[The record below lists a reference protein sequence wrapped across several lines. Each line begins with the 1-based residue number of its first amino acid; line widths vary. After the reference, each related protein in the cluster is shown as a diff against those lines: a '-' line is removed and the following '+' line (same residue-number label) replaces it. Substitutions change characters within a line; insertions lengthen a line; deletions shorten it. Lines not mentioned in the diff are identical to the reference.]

1 MKRKSLL
8 ITIVAMLVMSLVLA
22 GCGSKK
28 DEASK
33 DQTSQGSDNAG
44 TDDAKKDDAKTEDKG
59 EPIELLWYTI
69 GTPQKDTD
77 LVMEELSKY
86 TKEKINAT
94 IKMKQFD
101 WGDYTQKMQV
111 ISASG
116 DPWDLAFTCSWAF
129 DYVQNARKGV
139 FAELDKLID
148 EEGQGIKKVL
158 DPAFL
163 EGSKVNGHNYAIPVN
178 KELPA
183 QPVWRF
189 NKNVADKAGVD
200 FSNVKTLQDL
210 EPLLKAVKEKEGFAP
225 ISADKN
231 FGLAFPFDYI
241 IEGLPF
247 GVKLGSTDNKIV
259 NILEDPDVLKDLE
272 TLHSYYKAGYL
283 PKDVATLQNGDTM
296 QTGKWFVDK
305 ADTQPLADNS
315 WTESLGYPI
324 VSKPIREP
332 IVFNWSVTG
341 SMIGINSQIDEA
353 RQKKAME
360 FLNLLNTDPYVRNMV
375 DSGIEGTHYK
385 KVSENVKEDL
395 PAAKERYDMPTFS
408 LGNIMLTYLSPQ
420 DPANKW
426 EEFEKFNAS
435 ATNAPTLGFKFD
447 TTPVATQ
454 IGNLNNV
461 KEEFYPSIMTGT
473 VDPKEFIPK
482 AIKKFNDAGLQ
493 DVIAEAQK
501 QFDEW
506 RAANGK

>member
-1 MKRKSLL
+1 MKKKNLSLAL
-8 ITIVAMLVMSLVLA
+8 VAMLMLSTSLSA
-22 GCGSKK
+22 CGSKNNDVTQGTNDKPK
-28 DEASK
+28 DEAK
-33 DQTSQGSDNAG
+33 VNDT
-44 TDDAKKDDAKTEDKG
+44 KKDDTENEKTV
-59 EPIELLWYTI
+59 ELMWYSI
-69 GTPQKDTD
+69 GAPQKDTD

-94 IKMKQFD
+94 IKMKQID

-129 DYVQNARKGV
+129 DYVQNVRKGV
-139 FAELDKLID
+139 FAELDQLI
-148 EEGQGIKKVL
+148 EEYGQGTKKAL
-158 DPAFL
+158 NPAFL

-189 NKNVADKAGVD
+189 NKNLVDKYKLD
-200 FSNVKTLQDL
+200 ISSIKTLADL
-210 EPLLKAVKEKEGFAP
+210 EPLLKVVKEKEGYAP

-231 FGLAFPFDYI
+231 FGLAFPYDYI
-241 IEGLPF
+241 IEGLPL

-259 NILEDPDVLKDLE
+259 NMLEDPEVVSDLQ
-272 TLHSYYKAGYL
+272 TLHKYYKAGYL
-283 PKDVATLQNGDTM
+283 PKDVATLQSGDAA
-296 QTGKWFVDK
+296 QTGKWLVDK
-305 ADTQPLADNS
+305 ADTQPLADILWS
-315 WTESLGYPI
+315 ESLGYPI

-341 SMIGINSQIDEA
+341 SMIGINAQADDLHK
-353 RQKKAME
+353 KKAMQ
-360 FLNLLNTDPYVRNMV
+360 FLELLNTDPYVRNMV
-375 DSGIEGTHYK
+375 DSGIEGVHYK
-385 KVSENVKEDL
+385 KLSENVKEDL
-395 PAAKERYDMPTFS
+395 PAAKERYDMPSFS
-408 LGNIMLTYLSPQ
+408 LGNIMLTYLSAS

-426 EEFEKFNAS
+426 EEFEKFNSA

-447 TTPVATQ
+447 TTPVASQ

-473 VDPKEFIPK
+473 VDPSEFIPK
-482 AIKKFNDAGLQ
+482 AIKKFKDAGLD
-493 DVIAEAQK
+493 DVLAEAQK

-506 RAANGK
+506 RSANGK